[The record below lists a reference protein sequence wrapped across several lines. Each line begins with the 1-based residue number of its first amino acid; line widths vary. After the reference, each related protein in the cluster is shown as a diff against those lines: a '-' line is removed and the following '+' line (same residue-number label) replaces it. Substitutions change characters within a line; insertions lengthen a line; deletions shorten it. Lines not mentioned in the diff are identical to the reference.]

1 MSGAEFAGALGE
13 RVCLQRR
20 SGERDDLGGAGG
32 AWSAGVTV
40 WAAMAPAGAASW
52 GQGDRPGAA
61 PRWRATIR
69 AIGADV
75 RSGDRLTWRG
85 AAYAIRSVEADPA
98 APDRLL
104 LTVEEDR

>member
-1 MSGAEFAGALGE
+1 MSGAEFAGTLTE

-20 SGERDDLGGAGG
+20 SGGRDDLGGADG

-40 WAAMAPAGAASW
+40 WASMASVTPAAW
-52 GQGDRPGAA
+52 GQGDRPNAA

-69 AIGADV
+69 AIGAGV
-75 RSGDRLTWRG
+75 LPGDRLTWRG
-85 AAYAIRSVEADPA
+85 QPYAVRSIEADPA